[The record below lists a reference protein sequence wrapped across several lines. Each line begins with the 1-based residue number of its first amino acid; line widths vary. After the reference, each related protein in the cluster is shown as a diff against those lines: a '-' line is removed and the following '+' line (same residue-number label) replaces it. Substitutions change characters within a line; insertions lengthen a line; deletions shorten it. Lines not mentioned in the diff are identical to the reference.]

1 MLRNGLSRINYDGKK
16 RGYWHFED
24 KTQRSNMDK
33 SNPVSLCGDKPRED
47 RRGVSTL
54 EVTLKKY
61 KMWNNNKT

>member
-1 MLRNGLSRINYDGKK
+1 
-16 RGYWHFED
+16 
-24 KTQRSNMDK
+24 MDK